1 MDAVL
6 IIIKQSKRREETT
19 GSHIPCVFTVNS
31 AFVAIN
37 VALRQDLVTNSTCD
51 KLAHQLQGKHNRW

>member
-6 IIIKQSKRREETT
+6 NILSNQRGETT
-19 GSHIPCVFTVNS
+19 GSHKPRVFTVNS
-31 AFVAIN
+31 AFVAIS
-37 VALRQDLVTNSTCD
+37 VALRQYMVTNGTCN